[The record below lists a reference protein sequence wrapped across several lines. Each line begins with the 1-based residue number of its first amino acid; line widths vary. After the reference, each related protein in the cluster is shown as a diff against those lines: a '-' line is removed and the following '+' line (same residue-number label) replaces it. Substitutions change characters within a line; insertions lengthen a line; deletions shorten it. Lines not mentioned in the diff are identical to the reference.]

1 MILKTT
7 TDGTSRVAEIQ
18 CSVDEMKELMKGD
31 GFNRIFKTVELTDEE
46 QKVVQTALDQQRAA
60 TKKWLLEFSK
70 QATDRE
76 VKEEELTPF
85 GNTWIPE

>member
-46 QKVVQTALDQQRAA
+46 QKVVQTALDQQKQANL
-60 TKKWLLEFSK
+60 KWLLEFSK
-70 QATDRE
+70 METGRD
-76 VKEEELTPF
+76 VKESEMTPF
-85 GNTWIPE
+85 GNTFIPE